1 MAACTN
7 DDVVQSGTISPQQ
20 PQRVSEVYVAALPLL
35 LLLAS
40 PIYRSSMTRWQ
51 PLPFDI
57 AATRIYVDNA

>member
-1 MAACTN
+1 
-7 DDVVQSGTISPQQ
+7 
-20 PQRVSEVYVAALPLL
+20 VSEVYVAALPLL

-57 AATRIYVDNA
+57 TATRIYIDNA